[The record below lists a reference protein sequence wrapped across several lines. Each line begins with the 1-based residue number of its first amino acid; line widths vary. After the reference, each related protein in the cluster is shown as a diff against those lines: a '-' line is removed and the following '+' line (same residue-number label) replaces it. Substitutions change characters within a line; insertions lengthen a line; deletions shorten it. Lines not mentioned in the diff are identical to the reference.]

1 MKLNKAKYQ
10 FIEKTNKIDKPHV
23 RLLAKRNVPK
33 LLNIR
38 NENMY
43 NTAEVVDIK
52 YIKNRCKQISANIFE
67 NMDESNVSLEK

>member
-1 MKLNKAKYQ
+1 M
-10 FIEKTNKIDKPHV
+10 
-23 RLLAKRNVPK
+23 RLLAKRNLPK